1 MIFYVCTVTCIDFL
15 LYVIVNVFV
24 VSTEI
29 PRRTEPMGGSGRS
42 TDRFGL
48 TTGDPGFRT
57 VTPNILPTQHNR
69 TLTTGLV

>member
-1 MIFYVCTVTCIDFL
+1 
-15 LYVIVNVFV
+15 
-24 VSTEI
+24 
-29 PRRTEPMGGSGRS
+29 MGGSGRS
-42 TDRFGL
+42 PATSKTDRFGL